1 MIEGQRM
8 NAGGIFDSYLTD
20 FARREKHKTALTYHK
35 LLSLFERWL
44 GEQGLEEFDEQHVI
58 NFLEGQRWSN
68 ATRNTFLAAIRGWSK
83 NAKSKIPSGV
93 TLEEIQLGR
102 DAEKRLERI
111 EGIRDYKVERKEKAA
126 LSLEQISGLFDAMD
140 PDTLSVFWV
149 LLWFGFR
156 VGELK
161 MIKGIDWEAGRL
173 EVETE
178 KVGGTRTLFFD
189 GYTARILKHASD
201 KGLLDMPDLAIW
213 KRLRK
218 YSGFCRPVKL
228 TPHLCRHTFATHF
241 STLTDEFTLK
251 RMLGHHYTSATDVYV
266 HRFDEQIREV
276 MVDRHYLKPLEV
288 KGDGA

>member
-1 MIEGQRM
+1 MMKGQKM
-8 NAGGIFDSYLTD
+8 SDGGIFDSYLTD
-20 FARREKHKTALTYHK
+20 FARREKHKTALTYHR
-35 LLSLFERWL
+35 LLSQFERWL
-44 GEQGLEEFDEQHVI
+44 GEQELEEFDEQHVI
-58 NFLEGQRWSN
+58 NFLEVQRWSN

-83 NAKSKIPSGV
+83 SAKSRIPSGT
-93 TLEEIQLGR
+93 TLEEIQRGR

-126 LSLEQISGLFDAMD
+126 LTLKQISGLFDAMD
-140 PDTLSVFWV
+140 PDTSTVFWI

-156 VGELK
+156 LGELK
-161 MIKGIDWEAGRL
+161 MIKGINWEAGRL

-178 KVGGTRTLFFD
+178 KAGGTRALFFD
-189 GYTARILKHASD
+189 GYTAKLLRHAVD
-201 KGLLDMPDLAIW
+201 KRLLDLPDIRIW
-213 KRLRK
+213 KMFRK
-218 YSGFCRPVKL
+218 YSGYCAPARL
-228 TPHLCRHTFATHF
+228 TPHTCRHTFATHF

-288 KGDGA
+288 GADGA

>member
-1 MIEGQRM
+1 LRMIEKQKI
-8 NAGGIFDSYLTD
+8 NAGGIFDSYIGD
-20 FARREKHKTALTYHK
+20 FARREKHKTALTYHR
-35 LLSLFERWL
+35 LLSQFEQWL
-44 GEQGLEEFDEQHVI
+44 AEQSLGDFDEQHVI
-58 NFLEGQRWSN
+58 KFLEGQQWSN

-83 NAKSKIPSGV
+83 NAKSRIPSGT
-93 TLEEIQLGR
+93 TLEEIQRGR

-140 PDTLSVFWV
+140 PDTFSVFWI

-218 YSGFCRPVKL
+218 YSGFCRPVK
-228 TPHLCRHTFATHF
+228 
-241 STLTDEFTLK
+241 FTLK

-276 MVDRHYLKPLEV
+276 MVERHYLKALEV
-288 KGDGA
+288 GADGT